1 MSSFIALSGL
11 NAAQAELKTT
21 SNNIANVNTTGFRGS
36 RTEFTDLFTRS
47 PYITSRTSS
56 GSGVRVDN
64 VRQSFGQG
72 AVTQTAD
79 TLDLAIQGRGFF
91 TVSDAAEN
99 GNLSYTRA
107 GAFGVD
113 ADGYI
118 VNARGAFL
126 QGYPTNHDGSLLN
139 QMEIGQIQV
148 PTSYGTATQ
157 TSVVDLQVNLQFGA
171 AGHGNQAA
179 VPPAATF
186 DPDDDTT
193 YASMAPV
200 NVYDDEGEAV
210 PGAVY
215 FVRTQDPTGAV
226 PETEY
231 EVRMVVNGQTM
242 TATPSTIT
250 FDDEGNPTTPFS
262 TMSFS
267 GSTWNMDLN
276 LDDTEMSNESFQV
289 MSSAHNGDRPR
300 GLAGLEIGDDGS
312 IWASYAGDTSI
323 ALGQLAIAAFNNVQ
337 GLKNQGDA
345 SFAATND
352 SGEVQF
358 GVATLDGMGSIESG
372 ALELSNVDLTSELV
386 DLITAQRNY
395 QASAKALETS
405 SSMAQTIMNIRS

>member
-1 MSSFIALSGL
+1 
-11 NAAQAELKTT
+11 
-21 SNNIANVNTTGFRGS
+21 
-36 RTEFTDLFTRS
+36 
-47 PYITSRTSS
+47 
-56 GSGVRVDN
+56 
-64 VRQSFGQG
+64 
-72 AVTQTAD
+72 
-79 TLDLAIQGRGFF
+79 
-91 TVSDAAEN
+91 
-99 GNLSYTRA
+99 
-107 GAFGVD
+107 
-113 ADGYI
+113 
-118 VNARGAFL
+118 
-126 QGYPTNHDGSLLN
+126 
-139 QMEIGQIQV
+139 
-148 PTSYGTATQ
+148 
-157 TSVVDLQVNLQFGA
+157 
-171 AGHGNQAA
+171 
-179 VPPAATF
+179 
-186 DPDDDTT
+186 
-193 YASMAPV
+193 
-200 NVYDDEGEAV
+200 
-210 PGAVY
+210 
-215 FVRTQDPTGAV
+215 
-226 PETEY
+226 
-231 EVRMVVNGQTM
+231 M

-276 LDDTEMSNESFQV
+276 LDDTTMSNESFQV

-352 SGEVQF
+352 SGDVQF